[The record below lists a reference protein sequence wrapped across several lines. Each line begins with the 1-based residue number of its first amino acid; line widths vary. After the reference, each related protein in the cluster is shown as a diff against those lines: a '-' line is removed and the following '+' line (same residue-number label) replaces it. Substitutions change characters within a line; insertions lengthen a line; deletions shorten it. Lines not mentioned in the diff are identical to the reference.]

1 MRAASC
7 KLVSLD
13 TSSSE
18 TGYAIFLNAEYHD
31 SGVLQSDKK
40 LKNQPKMD
48 DMCRRII
55 RLLKAEKPDI
65 VAIERMSVG
74 RNVRTARILSEII
87 GVVYGWCLA
96 NEETYYEE
104 MTPTQWRSHLGFQSK
119 LSREELKTASIE
131 CANRRLG
138 LHVVSDNE
146 ADAICIG
153 LAYIEKWKGVIT

>member
-1 MRAASC
+1 MPVKPC
-7 KLVSLD
+7 KLISLD

-18 TGYAIFLNAEYHD
+18 TGYAIFINAEYQS

-55 RLLKAEKPDI
+55 RLLKAEEPDI
-65 VAIERMSVG
+65 VVIERMSVG

-87 GVVYGWCLA
+87 GVVYGWCLSHDG
-96 NEETYYEE
+96 TYYEE
-104 MTPTQWRSHLGFQSK
+104 MTPTQWRSCLGFQSK
-119 LSREELKTASIE
+119 LNREELKVASIQ
-131 CANRRLG
+131 CANDKLG
-138 LHVVSDNE
+138 LEIASDNE

-153 LAYIEKWKGVIT
+153 LAYVEKWKGVII